1 VYPDTNRETGMAS
14 ATRPPTGDPRAT
26 PAIVKD
32 VVAGTQTLARQ
43 ELELARLEMTTG
55 LAAYG
60 QAAGLGG
67 AAGMLGLYVLG
78 FLGLAGG
85 FALAEV
91 MAAWLAFLI
100 VAGVFL
106 LLLVILLLVARS
118 RARAGSLSAVQAK
131 DSINKDLTWAKR
143 LLRR

>member
-1 VYPDTNRETGMAS
+1 MSSVPPPRPD
-14 ATRPPTGDPRAT
+14 DPRGTA
-26 PAIVKD
+26 AVVKD
-32 VVAGTQTLARQ
+32 VVTGTQTLVRK
-43 ELELARLEMTTG
+43 ELELARLEMMEG
-55 LAAYG
+55 LAAYA

-85 FALAEV
+85 FALSEV
-91 MAAWLAFLI
+91 MAPWAAFLI
-100 VAGVFL
+100 VAGAFL

-118 RARAGSLSAVQAK
+118 RARAGSLSPARTI
-131 DSINKDLTWAKR
+131 DSINKDVLWAKR